1 MEWIDKIVVSI
12 VFLAL
17 AFGVLYRLKKGLR
30 KETDE
35 EKLYWRKWR

>member
-17 AFGVLYRLKKGLR
+17 AFGVLYRLKKDLR
-30 KETDE
+30 KETD
-35 EKLYWRKWR
+35 

>member
-1 MEWIDKIVVSI
+1 MEWIEKVIVSV
-12 VFLAL
+12 VFLVA
-17 AFGVLYRLKKGLR
+17 AFGVLYRLKKDLR